1 MTKLSSLLSGIIF
14 GLGLTISGMVNPQK
28 VLGFLN
34 IFGDWDPSLMFV
46 MVGAIIIFSP
56 LHFTFKRKS
65 RPFFAQSFIIP
76 SKKDIDKSL
85 ILGAI
90 LFGIGWGLV
99 GLCPGP
105 AISAISFFK
114 YKCIHICFIY
124 VYWVLFRQFIIAKK
138 ITNMKKFCFVNNKNL
153 VEIPR

>member
-14 GLGLTISGMVNPQK
+14 GLGLTISEMVNPQK

-105 AISAISFFK
+105 AISAISFLN
-114 YKCIHICFIY
+114 IN
-124 VYWVLFRQFIIAKK
+124 VYIFVLFMFIGFYLGNLLLLKK
-138 ITNMKKFCFVNNKNL
+138 
-153 VEIPR
+153 

>member
-1 MTKLSSLLSGIIF
+1 MTKLSSLISGIIF
-14 GLGLTISGMVNPQK
+14 GLGLTISGMLNPQK

-34 IFGDWDPSLMFV
+34 IFDAWDPSLIFV
-46 MVGAIIIFSP
+46 MIGAILIFSP
-56 LHFTFKRKS
+56 LHFIFKRKS
-65 RPFFAQSFIIP
+65 RPFFAQSFIIS

-105 AISAISFFK
+105 AISAISFLN
-114 YKCIHICFIY
+114 IN
-124 VYWVLFRQFIIAKK
+124 VYIFVLFMFIGFYLGNLLLLKK
-138 ITNMKKFCFVNNKNL
+138 
-153 VEIPR
+153 

>member
-65 RPFFAQSFIIP
+65 RPFFDQSFIIP

-105 AISAISFFK
+105 AISAISFLN
-114 YKCIHICFIY
+114 IN
-124 VYWVLFRQFIIAKK
+124 VYIFVLFMFIGFYLGNLLLLKK
-138 ITNMKKFCFVNNKNL
+138 
-153 VEIPR
+153 